1 MTYAAIRRNLRDERG
16 FTLVELAVAMPIMLI
31 VMGGLVLMLTTLS
44 HWSSQSQEET
54 ALQSEARSALT
65 TMEMEIRGAF
75 TGGDGSSQIAAA
87 SATSITFY
95 TPDEYATTVVGS
107 VQSSFHLREI
117 SYQVSNGLLQRQFR
131 TSTNTY
137 PTATCLTCGGTSQWT
152 WGAWSPWVT
161 VVGATQ
167 GTILNAGNSCKPA
180 NASTP
185 PGVFCFYRNT
195 DILNPTVNNPQTT
208 SGWSVS
214 DGAKGPWNPQA
225 FPISDT
231 TNISS
236 VIVTLLLSSG
246 GSQPVKFTVSET
258 MTIRGE
264 S

>member
-1 MTYAAIRRNLRDERG
+1 LTNATTRRSLREDQG

-54 ALQSEARSALT
+54 ALQSEARAALT

-75 TGGDGSSQIAAA
+75 TGGDGSAPIASA

-95 TPDEYATTVVGS
+95 SPDEYATTVVGS
-107 VQSSFHLREI
+107 TQSSFHLREI
-117 SYQVSNGLLQRQFR
+117 SYRVSNGLLQRQFR

-137 PTATCLTCGGTSQWT
+137 PTASCLSCGGSTQWT
-152 WGAWSPWVT
+152 WGSWSAWVT
-161 VVGATQ
+161 VLGSVQGAIKNTA
-167 GTILNAGNSCKPA
+167 NACKPP
-180 NASTP
+180 NAKTP
-185 PGVFCFYRNT
+185 AGVFCYYLNT
-195 DILNPTVNNPQTT
+195 DILNPTVVNPQTT
-208 SGWSVS
+208 TGFSSS
-214 DGAKGPWNPQA
+214 NWNPLT

-231 TNISS
+231 SGISS
-236 VIVTLLLSSG
+236 VIVTLQLSTG
-246 GSQPVKFTVSET
+246 GSQPVSFTVSDT